1 MRASRSTPRMFI
13 HTMQSQGVLSKN
25 ASLALEFTANRLP
38 TQHPLNERIYILVSH
53 LNRNLVTIIRIN
65 NCPRVSAMSVDDL
78 SHAPRLIGISP
89 VVLGA
94 VQNQRF
100 RFYIL

>member
-1 MRASRSTPRMFI
+1 MFVFSRICFLNLDPERRGEIPIAT
-13 HTMQSQGVLSKN
+13 
-25 ASLALEFTANRLP
+25 RLP
-38 TQHPLNERIYILVSH
+38 HRNETVVELSSAQHPLNERIYILVSH
-53 LNRNLVTIIRIN
+53 LNRNLVAILRIN

-100 RFYIL
+100 RFY